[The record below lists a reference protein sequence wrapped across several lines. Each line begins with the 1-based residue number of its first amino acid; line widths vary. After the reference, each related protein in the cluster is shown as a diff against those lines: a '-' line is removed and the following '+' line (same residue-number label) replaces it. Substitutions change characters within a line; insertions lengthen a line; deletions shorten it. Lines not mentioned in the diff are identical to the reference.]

1 MVTLI
6 YDNGV
11 TQGTREAKPKLWKRA
26 LRAFTNP
33 RRGENTLMVIV
44 LLILR
49 WPPIIRSQRI
59 WAKQK
64 TLYEQVLAWSE
75 RQLQVET
82 LIKWSAATKDT
93 KRTWVFTLATFYVNN
108 RSPGP
113 GLCLWLRAR
122 IFLGE
127 CFRSGVNMW
136 QMECFRSKG
145 SHVTCGHWRRQF
157 LEKEDSVAGR
167 DSHWLWMRN
176 WKTRL
181 VVGVNIIGG
190 WILYLAWCRISQVH
204 QSTLWKKWDQGT
216 RLAVKQL
223 AEQTGISCKANI
235 TS

>member
-1 MVTLI
+1 M
-6 YDNGV
+6 
-11 TQGTREAKPKLWKRA
+11 EWKTTAGRNFDQMISSNQ
-26 LRAFTNP
+26 RHK
-33 RRGENTLMVIV
+33 ENLG
-44 LLILR
+44 
-49 WPPIIRSQRI
+49 
-59 WAKQK
+59 
-64 TLYEQVLAWSE
+64 
-75 RQLQVET
+75 
-82 LIKWSAATKDT
+82 
-93 KRTWVFTLATFYVNN
+93 FTLATFYVNN

-167 DSHWLWMRN
+167 DSHWLWMQN

-190 WILYLAWCRISQVH
+190 WILYPPGVELVRF
-204 QSTLWKKWDQGT
+204 
-216 RLAVKQL
+216 
-223 AEQTGISCKANI
+223 
-235 TS
+235 TSPLFERSEIREPD